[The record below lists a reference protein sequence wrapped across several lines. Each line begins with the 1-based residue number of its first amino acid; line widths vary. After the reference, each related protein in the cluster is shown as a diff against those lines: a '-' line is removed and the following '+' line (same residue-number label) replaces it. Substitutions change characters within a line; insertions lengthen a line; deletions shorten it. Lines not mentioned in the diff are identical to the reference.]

1 MLAKLFEHSEF
12 FVSAEKCRRL
22 AMIVGFAAMS
32 NPTEIKMKKLND
44 YKLAIEQPYYKNL
57 FSFLNGV

>member
-1 MLAKLFEHSEF
+1 
-12 FVSAEKCRRL
+12 
-22 AMIVGFAAMS
+22 MS
-32 NPTEIKMKKLND
+32 NPTEIKMKKLSD